1 MRRWVVDTN
10 VPIVA
15 NGQPDPRDANPPSL
29 GCRLNAVLFLQQL
42 LSSDRVLIDL
52 AGEIQTEYRN
62 YLNPNGQPGVGDRFY
77 QEVLHSAPTRV
88 ERIDL
93 PKFENG
99 EYADLPQP
107 IIDAGFDV
115 SDRKFAALAHKERV
129 PVANA
134 TDSDWIIHEK
144 ILEANGVRLKF
155 VCGKRTQDWF
165 EDADL

>member
-15 NGQPDPRDANPPSL
+15 NGRADPRDARLPSL
-29 GCRLNAVLFLQQL
+29 NCRLNAVTFLQQL
-42 LSSDRVLIDL
+42 LNSGRVLIDL
-52 AGEIQTEYRN
+52 AGEIQTEYRSH
-62 YLNPNGQPGVGDRFY
+62 LNPKGQPGVGDRFY
-77 QEVLHSAPTRV
+77 QEVLHSNPTTT

-93 PKFENG
+93 PKLENG

-107 IIDAGFDV
+107 IVDAGFDR

-134 TDSDWIIHEK
+134 TDSDWLIHQK
-144 ILEANGVRLKF
+144 VLEANGIRLKF
-155 VCGKRTQDWF
+155 LCGTQPKGWF

>member
-15 NGQPDPRDANPPSL
+15 NGRPDPGDARLPSL
-29 GCRLNAVLFLQQL
+29 SCRLNAVRFLQRL
-42 LSSDRVLIDL
+42 LNTDRVLIDL
-52 AGEIQTEYRN
+52 AGEIQTEYRT

-77 QEVLHSAPTRV
+77 QEVLHSAPSKV

-93 PKFENG
+93 PKLESG

-107 IIDAGFDV
+107 VVDAGFDP
-115 SDRKFAALAHKERV
+115 SDRKFAALAHKEQV

-134 TDSDWIIHEK
+134 TDSDWLFHRNV
-144 ILEANGVRLKF
+144 LEANGVRLNF
-155 VCGKRTQDWF
+155 VCGQQPQGWF
-165 EDADL
+165 DDADT